1 MCNARTKQ
9 VTRYVVV
16 RYTGNGSE
24 CVLLDNWAYQRGMAE
39 TYMAYRASADFAN
52 WAMYGVRKVVIR
64 VRTNED
70 AKFWNCV
77 QLNDGKWHFVD
88 KAKNNGGARK

>member
-1 MCNARTKQ
+1 MRERSKSPAMLSSAIRETAASASCSTIGRI
-9 VTRYVVV
+9 
-16 RYTGNGSE
+16 S
-24 CVLLDNWAYQRGMAE
+24 AE